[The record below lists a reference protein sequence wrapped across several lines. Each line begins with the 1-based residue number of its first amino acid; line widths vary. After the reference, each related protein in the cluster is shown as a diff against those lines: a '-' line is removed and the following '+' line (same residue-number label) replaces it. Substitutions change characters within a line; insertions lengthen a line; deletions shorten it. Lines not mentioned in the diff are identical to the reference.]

1 MILRFFALII
11 EISMAKKTFVLILL
25 CLLAPAWTLPPKT
38 QVTPLWWEIK
48 ILLVSDGRYKIN
60 EPSSAFS
67 GRYGFTI
74 LWTGC
79 MEINDDDFLLYYENS
94 ELLSFEAEEKGGYPN
109 STRILSTDDFKD
121 RPSFHLNYI
130 LRKDEGLYFDFIVYG
145 FQAPLN
151 ESKYKF
157 YLNLPESEENPP
169 ELSEIDY
176 DSFVSKGSNLIFLEE
191 KKIHSETVEK
201 KSSWEWN
208 YQKWRL
214 VEKMPVFFS
223 NSHEVTIDISVKPH
237 FSNRSLS
244 SARKQHLRAGRV
256 E

>member
-1 MILRFFALII
+1 M
-11 EISMAKKTFVLILL
+11 
-25 CLLAPAWTLPPKT
+25 
-38 QVTPLWWEIK
+38 PLWWEIK
-48 ILLVSDGRYKIN
+48 ILLVSDGSYTIK
-60 EPSSAFS
+60 EQSSAYS
-67 GRYGFTI
+67 GRYCFTI

-79 MEINDDDFLLYYENS
+79 MERNDDDFLLYYENS
-94 ELLSFEAEEKGGYPN
+94 ELVSFEAEEKGSYPD
-109 STRILSTDDFKD
+109 STRILGTEDFKD
-121 RPSFHLNYI
+121 KPSFHLNYI
-130 LRKDEGLYFDFIVYG
+130 LRKDEGLYFDFIVHG

-157 YLNLPESEENPP
+157 YLNLPESEENPL

-176 DSFVSKGSNLIFLEE
+176 GSFVSKGSNLIFLEE

-214 VEKMPVFFS
+214 VEKVPVFFS
-223 NSHEVTIDISVKPH
+223 NSHQVTIDISIKPH

-244 SARKQHLRAGRV
+244 SAMDKAPPEGQLELNREAEHKKV
-256 E
+256 